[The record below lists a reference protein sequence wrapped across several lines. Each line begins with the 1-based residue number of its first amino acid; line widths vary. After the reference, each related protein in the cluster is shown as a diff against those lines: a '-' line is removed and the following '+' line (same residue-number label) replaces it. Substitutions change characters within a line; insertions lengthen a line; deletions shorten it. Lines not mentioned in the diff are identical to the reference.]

1 MMVVGINGG
10 TTPRQ
15 VGQDRDALVFE
26 RELPALGVWLDG
38 ASARATLEL
47 VRKGA
52 CYESSLDLASEQRL
66 RVPPSTF
73 ITNQALKVA

>member
-1 MMVVGINGG
+1 MPSSSSANF
-10 TTPRQ
+10 Q
-15 VGQDRDALVFE
+15 HWAL
-26 RELPALGVWLDG
+26 WLDG

-66 RVPPSTF
+66 RVRPPLS
-73 ITNQALKVA
+73 